1 MGDLNEAK
9 VAAESISTNLL
20 KDGELVESTILIV
33 FVGETVMFDES
44 CNPYE

>member
-20 KDGELVESTILIV
+20 KDGELVESTYTYCIRGRDSDVRREL
-33 FVGETVMFDES
+33 
-44 CNPYE
+44 